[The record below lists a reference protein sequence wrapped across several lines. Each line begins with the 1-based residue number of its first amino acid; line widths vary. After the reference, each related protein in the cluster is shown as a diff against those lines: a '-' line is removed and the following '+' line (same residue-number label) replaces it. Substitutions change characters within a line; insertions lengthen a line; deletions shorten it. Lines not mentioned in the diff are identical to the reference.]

1 MKSGK
6 LWRLSTASR
15 QASWYGLNAM
25 ETIIL
30 VGGLGTRLRSVV
42 SDVPKPLAPVQGR
55 PFLEWLM
62 SYCVAQGSSRFILS
76 VGYMADA
83 IAGHF
88 GDNFQG
94 VPVSYSREEE
104 QLGTGGAARRAVD
117 LISGNDPVSLMNG
130 DSFCSVDQRAMQR
143 LHEQTRSDCTIALFP
158 AHKPDRFGRVRLG
171 PEDAI
176 IGFDN
181 GKADIGE
188 VANAGVYILSPDL
201 LRRLNRFGERFSLE
215 NQAFPDFI
223 ENACRIT
230 GYVSGI
236 QMFID
241 IGTPEDYQMA
251 QSLDFEPVFAHV
263 RNRKG

>member
-1 MKSGK
+1 
-6 LWRLSTASR
+6 
-15 QASWYGLNAM
+15 M

-76 VGYMADA
+76 IGYMADA

-88 GDNFQG
+88 GDSFQG
-94 VPVSYSREEE
+94 VPVGYSREEE
-104 QLGTGGAARRAVD
+104 QLGTGGGARRAFSMV
-117 LISGNDPVSLMNG
+117 SEEGPVRLMNG
-130 DSFCSVDQRAMQR
+130 DSFCSVDHLAMQQ
-143 LHEQTRSDCTIALFP
+143 LHEQSRSDCTIALFP
-158 AHKPDRFGRVRLG
+158 AHKPARFGRVGLG
-171 PEDAI
+171 AGHSI
-176 IGFDN
+176 AGFDDA
-181 GKADIGE
+181 KADIGE
-188 VANAGVYILSPDL
+188 LANAGVYIMAPDL
-201 LRRLNRFGERFSLE
+201 LRRMNRFGDRFSLE
-215 NQAFPDFI
+215 QQAFPDFI
-223 ENACRIT
+223 ENGHRLT
-230 GYVSGI
+230 GYVSEI
-236 QMFID
+236 EMFID